1 MFKVKAKIRPKTRPE
16 IQYEWSL
23 RRRPACQTQSKTS
36 DILTA
41 TARVALHL
49 LKTLAILLD
58 SAVERE
64 VLKLTSKCE
73 KGHIFRGDQ
82 QAYCLKICQKER
94 TKFQE
99 SQTLMFY

>member
-49 LKTLAILLD
+49 FKTLAILLD
-58 SAVERE
+58 SAVERK
-64 VLKLTSKCE
+64 VLKLTSKC
-73 KGHIFRGDQ
+73 KKRPYFSR
-82 QAYCLKICQKER
+82 
-94 TKFQE
+94 
-99 SQTLMFY
+99 

>member
-1 MFKVKAKIRPKTRPE
+1 MEFAKETSVSNPVKNFRYIDC
-16 IQYEWSL
+16 YS
-23 RRRPACQTQSKTS
+23 SGS
-36 DILTA
+36 A
-41 TARVALHL
+41 TP

>member
-73 KGHIFRGDQ
+73 KRPYFSR
-82 QAYCLKICQKER
+82 
-94 TKFQE
+94 
-99 SQTLMFY
+99 